1 MYTFLKII
9 CLWSLLIHELVVAYN
24 NKLGICGRE
33 KKMGIKAQN
42 TATKVWMVVE
52 VGYTWT
58 VSLVEVSEEGNN
70 YAQCR
75 LTFWHL
81 ENA

>member
-1 MYTFLKII
+1 
-9 CLWSLLIHELVVAYN
+9 
-24 NKLGICGRE
+24 
-33 KKMGIKAQN
+33 MGIKAQN